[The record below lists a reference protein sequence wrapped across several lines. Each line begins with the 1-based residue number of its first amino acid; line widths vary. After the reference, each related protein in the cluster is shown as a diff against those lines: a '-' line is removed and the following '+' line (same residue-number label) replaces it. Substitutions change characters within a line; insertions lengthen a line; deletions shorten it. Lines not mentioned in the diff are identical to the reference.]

1 MSTGVII
8 ARFQTPYLHQ
18 GHIQLINK
26 VKSQHEKLV
35 VVLGVTP
42 IKGSRKNPFD
52 YYARERMLKK
62 SFEDIVV
69 LPLSNHPSDE
79 VWSRHLDELLRDTFP
94 AEQFILYGSRDS
106 FIPFYSGKNKTVEL
120 PEHGDFNATELR
132 QKYADKVLDSVD
144 FRAGILYAYHNQY
157 PKVYP
162 TVDVAVFSA
171 DRNQLLLGQKSNSPL
186 WRLIGG
192 YSDPE
197 DDSYETAA
205 KRELGEECGP
215 LVVSELTYETS
226 RHIDDWRYRSEV
238 DKIITTLFSC
248 IYQSGD
254 PQPQDDIVALKWFE
268 IKTLQNTDITPEHR
282 ELIHFLQTKY
292 A

>member
-8 ARFQTPYLHQ
+8 ARFQSPYLHE

-26 VKSQHEKLV
+26 VKSQHDKLV
-35 VVLGVTP
+35 VILGITP

-69 LPLSNHPSDE
+69 LPLSDHPSDA
-79 VWSRHLDELLRDTFP
+79 VWSKHIDELLTQTFP
-94 AEQFILYGSRDS
+94 AETFLLYGSRDS
-106 FIPFYSGKNKTVEL
+106 FIPYYTGKNKTVEL

-132 QKYADKVLDSVD
+132 RKYADKVLDSVD

-157 PKVYP
+157 PKVFP
-162 TVDVAVFSA
+162 TVDIAVF
-171 DRNQLLLGQKSNSPL
+171 RNNHKQLLLGRKANSKQ

-205 KRELGEECGP
+205 KRELTEECGP
-215 LVVSELTYETS
+215 IEVGTLTYETS
-226 RHIDDWRYRSEV
+226 QQIDDWRYRAEA
-238 DKIITTLFSC
+238 DKIITTMFSC
-248 IYQSGD
+248 TIVSGI
-254 PQPQDDIVALKWFE
+254 PEAQDDIIDLKWFDFE
-268 IKTLQNTDITPEHR
+268 QLTEADITPEHLV
-282 ELIHFLQTKY
+282 LIQFLKTKY
-292 A
+292 S